1 MGSDKIADQAPQN
14 VEASFSTLVLSIGSS
29 AAMAMGLSPN
39 PITGKIEKDIKLARF
54 NIDLLSVLQDK
65 TRSNLSPDE
74 KKFLDFM
81 ISDLQMRFI
90 QAQQSN

>member
-1 MGSDKIADQAPQN
+1 MTSDLKQNADS

-39 PITGKIEKDIKLARF
+39 PATGKIEKDFKLARF

-65 TRSNLSPDE
+65 TRNNLNAEE

-81 ISDLQMRFI
+81 VSDLQMRFV
-90 QAQQSN
+90 QAQK